1 MTCGTD
7 IVEIY
12 RIKDAIEK
20 NGDTFLN
27 KIYTKN
33 EIEYCES
40 HNSNK
45 YQHYAAR
52 FATKEAV
59 SKALGT
65 GFVGEFSWTE
75 IEVKNDDLGRPSVVL
90 TGKALELFNKLNMK
104 ELSVSISHCKEYA
117 ISVVVGY

>member
-7 IVEIY
+7 IVEIH

-20 NGDTFLN
+20 NGELFL
-27 KIYTKN
+27 KRVYTKN
-33 EIEYCES
+33 EIDYCEK

-65 GFVGEFSWTE
+65 GFIGEFSWKD
-75 IEVKNDDLGRPSVVL
+75 IEVVNNENGKPRVIL
-90 TGKALELFNKLNMK
+90 TGKALELFNSLNMK
-104 ELSVSISHCKEYA
+104 EIEVSISHCKEYA

>member
-27 KIYTKN
+27 KVYTKN

-45 YQHYAAR
+45 YQHYATR

-75 IEVKNDDLGRPSVVL
+75 IEVKNDDLGKPNIVL
-90 TGKALELFNKLNMK
+90 TGKALELFDKINMK

-117 ISVVVGY
+117 ISVVIGY